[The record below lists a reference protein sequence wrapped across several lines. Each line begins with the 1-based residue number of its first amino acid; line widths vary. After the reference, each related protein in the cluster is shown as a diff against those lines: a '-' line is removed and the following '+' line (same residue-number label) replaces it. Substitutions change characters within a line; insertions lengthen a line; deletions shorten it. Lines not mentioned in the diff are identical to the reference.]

1 MGYVIVG
8 LVSILI
14 GGLTGFV
21 IRMIIGKVD
30 LNSAENRAKIIL
42 RESEL
47 EAESK
52 KKELLLESKN
62 SMIQERNSFER
73 ETRERR
79 AELQKY
85 ERRVTQ
91 KEEQLERKLED
102 LEKKVLDVGVKEKEC
117 EAKTNEVSK
126 LIETWHQNLE
136 KLAGMSSEQAKEI
149 LMKELEGKAKEDAH
163 HLITKIEEE
172 ANRTATKK
180 AREVLLTT
188 MQRV

>member
-52 KKELLLESKN
+52 KKELLLDVVYLN
-62 SMIQERNSFER
+62 YDQDR
-73 ETRERR
+73 ETGYFWPKNT
-79 AELQKY
+79 ELSGNLIKG
-85 ERRVTQ
+85 TI
-91 KEEQLERKLED
+91 KLERSGILSFD
-102 LEKKVLDVGVKEKEC
+102 PLPLSVFHLDIPPHFKV
-117 EAKTNEVSK
+117 
-126 LIETWHQNLE
+126 
-136 KLAGMSSEQAKEI
+136 EQV
-149 LMKELEGKAKEDAH
+149 
-163 HLITKIEEE
+163 
-172 ANRTATKK
+172 R
-180 AREVLLTT
+180 
-188 MQRV
+188 

>member
-1 MGYVIVG
+1 MVYVIVS

-14 GGLTGFV
+14 GGLTGFI

-30 LNSAENRAKIIL
+30 LNSAENKAKIIL

-85 ERRVTQ
+85 ERRDLPRCRVARTSAW
-91 KEEQLERKLED
+91 QLPVR
-102 LEKKVLDVGVKEKEC
+102 
-117 EAKTNEVSK
+117 S
-126 LIETWHQNLE
+126 
-136 KLAGMSSEQAKEI
+136 
-149 LMKELEGKAKEDAH
+149 
-163 HLITKIEEE
+163 
-172 ANRTATKK
+172 
-180 AREVLLTT
+180 
-188 MQRV
+188 